1 MSKVC
6 FNQDK
11 ASLVGV
17 HPVSRLASPLRE
29 TYQEKISESEKDIL
43 KTPQNLLISIKAG
56 KITNVLFL
64 QTIPFHFTYIH
75 FSTLRTFRQFWP
87 ALSEESFMNSL
98 LRNESKDIFYK

>member
-11 ASLVGV
+11 ASLAAV

-29 TYQEKISESEKDIL
+29 TFQEKMSENEKDLL
-43 KTPQNLLISIKAG
+43 KGQQYLPTSTKAG

-64 QTIPFHFTYIH
+64 QTIPFHFTSIH

-87 ALSEESFMNSL
+87 ALSEELFMNSL
-98 LRNESKDIFYK
+98 LRNESKDIF